1 MSDPVQPAKV
11 TRVSLPVTLICD
23 VPVRADEAAAFLQKH
38 LVDSE
43 DGYTIPSSGM
53 PAGFQHVRL
62 YPDQHISDNF
72 LVEDIR

>member
-1 MSDPVQPAKV
+1 MTDHVQPNLV
-11 TRVSLPVTLICD
+11 TRVSLPVTLMCD

-53 PAGFQHVRL
+53 PAGFQNVRL
-62 YPDQHISDNF
+62 YPDKPISDNF